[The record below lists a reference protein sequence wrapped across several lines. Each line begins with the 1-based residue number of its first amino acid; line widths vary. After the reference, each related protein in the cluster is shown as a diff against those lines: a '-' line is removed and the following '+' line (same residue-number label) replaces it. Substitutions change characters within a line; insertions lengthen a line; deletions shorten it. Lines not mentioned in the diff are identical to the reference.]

1 MECDVWRCPVLSI
14 PYYIPHFSFGTS
26 SLFTF
31 WRRLRWYQ
39 ARLRWCQVHTIYL
52 INTYCVP
59 HFSLDTSALVH
70 HLLAEHVCDDPMHIH
85 THCILHLFRYQRI
98 IHFLDTSVMM
108 PCIFI
113 HTIYTSFISVPVI
126 NLQSGGISSLKKYLT
141 VTKGWRPVGS

>member
-1 MECDVWRCPVLSI
+1 MTYEGVP
-14 PYYIPHFSFGTS
+14 S
-26 SLFTF
+26 SLF
-31 WRRLRWYQ
+31 
-39 ARLRWCQVHTIYL
+39 HTTYL
-52 INTYCVP
+52 IFLSVPVHYLLFGDVSDDTKHVCDDARYILYLIHIYCVP

-98 IHFLDTSVMM
+98 IHFLDTSAMM